1 MSNNESKRFQTK
13 GAAVDLPVGF
23 LRDPANFAAFGFG
36 SGCSPKAPGTAG
48 TLVAVLLYW
57 PLQFLPVYLY
67 VCMLLLTFIL
77 GVWLCGKASKAL
89 GVHDH
94 GGIVWD
100 EFVGYWITMFMAPSG
115 WAWMVIGFILFRIF
129 DIWKPQPIRY
139 VDRHAQG
146 GFGIMVDDVLAGV
159 YALLVLQSMY
169 FIWVWCGF

>member
-100 EFVGYWITMFMAPSG
+100 EFVGFLITMFLIPITWQSLL
-115 WAWMVIGFILFRIF
+115 VGFLLFRLF
-129 DIWKPQPIRY
+129 DIFKPWPISY
-139 VDRHAQG
+139 LDKNCHG
-146 GFGIMVDDVLAGV
+146 GLGIMLDDIVAGI
-159 YALLVLQSMY
+159 AAWACMMLI
-169 FIWVWCGF
+169 FN